1 MIREDQ
7 KTQYWLAE
15 LDQYDNAKLH
25 DGAHPNAD
33 AVKEAMVLYK
43 KLGFAKGRK
52 FAIAKVELTELE

>member
-15 LDQYDNAKLH
+15 LDQYDNAKLT
-25 DGAHPNAD
+25 DGAHPNIEG
-33 AVKEAMVLYK
+33 VKKAMNIYK
-43 KLGFAKGRK
+43 KLGFNKDRR